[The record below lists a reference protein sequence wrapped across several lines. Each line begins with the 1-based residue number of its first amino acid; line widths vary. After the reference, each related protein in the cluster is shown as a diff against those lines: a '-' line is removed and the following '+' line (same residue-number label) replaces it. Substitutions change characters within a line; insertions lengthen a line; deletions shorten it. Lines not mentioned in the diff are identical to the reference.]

1 MNVCRESSSRLK
13 QSVFG
18 GAKMIQ
24 KNCAKLAQVSFRQI
38 PEPISKIITL
48 NSVYKMLVKLVF
60 KNECGKV
67 ERSHIKVCC
76 SMEYGKI
83 I

>member
-1 MNVCRESSSRLK
+1 
-13 QSVFG
+13 
-18 GAKMIQ
+18 MIQ
-24 KNCAKLAQVSFRQI
+24 KNCIKLAQVSFRQI

-48 NSVYKMLVKLVF
+48 TRVYKMLVKLVF
-60 KNECGKV
+60 KNECGKA
-67 ERSHIKVCC
+67 ERFHIKGCC